1 MLTGHQ
7 IAGRTTVTTM
17 NNSMDLRL
25 DLATAQD
32 LRNAL
37 YDLGEHQAAGRAIPH
52 MDTDMSSR
60 LGALLRELDIRLGGS
75 GRFVA

>member
-1 MLTGHQ
+1 MTDP
-7 IAGRTTVTTM
+7 IE
-17 NNSMDLRL
+17 LRL
-25 DLATAQD
+25 DRATAQD

-52 MDTDMSSR
+52 MDTDMSNR
-60 LGALLRELDIRLGGS
+60 LGVFLRELDIRLGGS